1 MHPLK
6 SSNTHPQQQT
16 FCEGDTTHVVPSK
29 DLKNSPRI
37 SWISNLT
44 QSEEHCSETV
54 SVVSGKQLQAMAA
67 VEMILLGSLWWR
79 FHSVVFPQC
88 LLWPELPP
96 LLLRASSRSY
106 MGVEKLP
113 GPSGL
118 TVLGFRFPPHPTHPT
133 NKPTARSGWPTCY
146 QTCSLSLLSP
156 PSNWMFPSLVEEDVY
171 NRSIPRRRV
180 MMTPS

>member
-29 DLKNSPRI
+29 GLKNSPRI

-113 GPSGL
+113 GPSVS
-118 TVLGFRFPPHPTHPT
+118 VLQPGGDSPSWASDSLHIQPTQPT
-133 NKPTARSGWPTCY
+133 NQPPALGGPRVTKHAACLCCLHLPTECFHHW
-146 QTCSLSLLSP
+146 
-156 PSNWMFPSLVEEDVY
+156 
-171 NRSIPRRRV
+171 
-180 MMTPS
+180 